1 MSYSYYYNV
10 SKILPYSCVYF
21 DSELIGECTGIVFMQ
36 VQRPVLLYNL
46 VTMVE
51 HSQ

>member
-1 MSYSYYYNV
+1 MYQKYYHIA
-10 SKILPYSCVYF
+10 SVYF

-36 VQRPVLLYNL
+36 VQWPVLLYNL